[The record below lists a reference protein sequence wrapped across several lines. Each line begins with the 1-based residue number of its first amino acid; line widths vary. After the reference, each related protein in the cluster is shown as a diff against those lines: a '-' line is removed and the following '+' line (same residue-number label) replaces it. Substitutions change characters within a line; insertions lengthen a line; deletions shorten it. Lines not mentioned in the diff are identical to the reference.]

1 MQHGRH
7 PPLGCAPYRTES
19 ESEYAKIQY
28 GMLTEGVE
36 QQRNYHEGKGS
47 AAVLK

>member
-1 MQHGRH
+1 MQPGRL

-19 ESEYAKIQY
+19 EIQYAKILN
-28 GMLTEGVE
+28 GILIEGGV